1 MNQIILGD
9 GLYFVAGL
17 SPSRQS
23 TDDYKRVESLFPQ
36 QMRHPGAC
44 AFA

>member
-1 MNQIILGD
+1 MNQIILGH
-9 GLYFVAGL
+9 GFRFIAGL
-17 SPSRQS
+17 SPSAQS
-23 TDDYKRVESLFPQ
+23 AHDYERVESLLPQ